1 MTQEIILE
9 VIRTS
14 ILLIIVLYIWH
25 IGKGLVAL
33 RRKGWKIIFAGF
45 CFLLMAS
52 LLDIT
57 DEFDALAKFVVIGP
71 TPIQAVLKNIIGD
84 LIGYILIAIG
94 LVRWIPFIQWMSSEA
109 EMQTKELTKAKEEA
123 ELANQTK
130 SQFLAN
136 MSHELR
142 TPLNSIIG
150 FSDMIRRSSDYKL
163 DIKTLAEYG
172 EHINTSAEHLLSII
186 NDILDLSKIEAKEM
200 EIHECEFDISR
211 LIKNTLKMMSPQ
223 ANKKSM
229 SIHYQSPQ
237 SHYLFADEQK
247 IRQAILN
254 IMSNAI
260 KFTPQ
265 KGEISVSVHIIP
277 SGDLI
282 IMIKDTGIG
291 MTPEQLEEA
300 MKTFRQIE
308 NTLNRNF
315 EGTGLG
321 LPLTKALV
329 EMHGGTLSLKS
340 ESGKGTEISIEI
352 PKERVIS

>member
-1 MTQEIILE
+1 MTEEIILE
-9 VIRTS
+9 TIRTS
-14 ILLIIVLYIWH
+14 ILLLIVLYIRH
-25 IGKGLVAL
+25 IGKGIAAL
-33 RRKGWKIIFAGF
+33 RRQGRKIILTGF
-45 CFLLMAS
+45 CFLLIGS
-52 LLDIT
+52 ILDIT
-57 DEFDALAKFVVIGP
+57 DEFDALAKFVIIGP

-94 LVRWIPFIQWMSSEA
+94 LMRWVPFIQSMSVEA
-109 EMQTKELTKAKEEA
+109 ERQTNELRKAKEEA
-123 ELANQTK
+123 ELSNHTK

-150 FSDMIRRSSDYKL
+150 FSDMIHRSSDYKL

-172 EHINTSAEHLLSII
+172 EHINTSAEYLLSII

-200 EIHECEFDISR
+200 EIHECEFDISK

-223 ANKKSM
+223 ANKKK
-229 SIHYQSPQ
+229 Y
-237 SHYLFADEQK
+237 YLFADEQK

-265 KGEISVSVHIIP
+265 KGEISIGVRLVP
-277 SGDLI
+277 SGNLV

-291 MTPEQLEEA
+291 MAPDQLEEA

-308 NTLNRNF
+308 NTLNRTF

-340 ESGKGTEISIEI
+340 ESDKGTEVSIEI
-352 PKERVIS
+352 PKERIIS

>member
-1 MTQEIILE
+1 MTEEIILE
-9 VIRTS
+9 AIRTS
-14 ILLIIVLYIWH
+14 ILLLIVLYIRH

-33 RRKGWKIIFAGF
+33 RRKGWKIIFTGF
-45 CFLLMAS
+45 CFLLMGS

-57 DEFDALAKFVVIGP
+57 DEFDALAKFVIIGP
-71 TPIQAVLKNIIGD
+71 TPIQAVLKNVLGN
-84 LIGYILIAIG
+84 LIGYLLIAIG
-94 LVRWIPFIQWMSSEA
+94 LIRWVPFIQWMSSEA
-109 EMQTKELTKAKEEA
+109 ERQTKELTKAKEEA
-123 ELANQTK
+123 ELSNHTK

-150 FSDMIRRSSDYKL
+150 FSDMIHRSSDYKL

-172 EHINTSAEHLLSII
+172 EHIHTSAEHLLSII
-186 NDILDLSKIEAKEM
+186 NDILDLSKIEAREM
-200 EIHECEFDISR
+200 EIHECEFDISK

-223 ANKKSM
+223 ANKKNI
-229 SIHYQSPQ
+229 SIDYQSPR
-237 SHYLFADEQK
+237 SYYLFADEQK

-265 KGEISVSVHIIP
+265 KGEISISVRLVP
-277 SGDLI
+277 SGNLV

-291 MTPEQLEEA
+291 MAPDQLEEA

-340 ESGKGTEISIEI
+340 ESDKGTEVSIEI
-352 PKERVIS
+352 PKERIIS